1 MYGVCEKATD
11 LMVRNEIISSEDRE
25 IYVYG
30 LKQGLILLI
39 NILTTLLIGFA
50 FNKTTE
56 TIVFLASYIP
66 LRVYAGGYH
75 ARTQMGCYIFSIVMI
90 ISVLLA
96 IEFIPWTN
104 FICITISVISALIIF
119 FLSPVEDT
127 NKPLDAAE
135 VKVYGKK
142 ARIILGLELGVLV
155 LFMIF
160 GIGRIVTSIS
170 LSLVV
175 LVFMLVVRIIFKKLG
190 VEKGGVF

>member
-1 MYGVCEKATD
+1 
-11 LMVRNEIISSEDRE
+11 MVQNEIISSEDRE

-39 NILTTLLIGFA
+39 HMLTALLIGFV

-56 TIVFLASYIP
+56 TIVFLAAYIP
-66 LRVYAGGYH
+66 LRIYAGGYH
-75 ARTQMGCYIFSIVMI
+75 AGTQTGCYVFSIVMI

-104 FICITISVISALIIF
+104 FICIAISTISALIIYT
-119 FLSPVEDT
+119 LSPVEDT

-155 LFMIF
+155 LLMTF
-160 GIGRIVTSIS
+160 GMKSVVVSMSIS
-170 LSLVV
+170 FIVLSL
-175 LVFMLVVRIIFKKLG
+175 MLVLETIFRKA
-190 VEKGGVF
+190 VI

>member
-1 MYGVCEKATD
+1 MHDACEKAAD
-11 LMVRNEIISSEDRE
+11 LMVQNEIITSEDRE
-25 IYVYG
+25 IYAYG
-30 LKQGLILLI
+30 LRQGFILLI

-66 LRVYAGGYH
+66 LRIYAGGYH
-75 ARTQMGCYIFSIVMI
+75 ARTQMGCYVFSIVMI

-104 FICITISVISALIIF
+104 SICITISMVFASIIF

-135 VKVYGKK
+135 VKVYRRK
-142 ARIILGLELGVLV
+142 ARMILGIELGVLV
-155 LFMIF
+155 LLITL
-160 GIGRIVTSIS
+160 GTKVIVSCIAIS
-170 LSLVV
+170 LLVQCV
-175 LVFMLVVRIIFKKLG
+175 MLILGKIIRYIN
-190 VEKGGVF
+190 

>member
-1 MYGVCEKATD
+1 MHGVCEKATD
-11 LMVRNEIISSEDRE
+11 LMVQNEIISSEDRE
-25 IYVYG
+25 IYEYG
-30 LKQGLILLI
+30 LKQGIILLV
-39 NILTTLLIGFA
+39 NILTTLLIGFV

-56 TIVFLASYIP
+56 TIVFLAAYIP

-75 ARTQMGCYIFSIVMI
+75 ARTQIGCYVFSIVMI

-104 FICITISVISALIIF
+104 FICIIISMVAALIIF

-142 ARIILGLELGVLV
+142 ARIILGLELGVLI
-155 LFMIF
+155 LLMTF
-160 GIGRIVTSIS
+160 GMKSVVVSMVIS
-170 LSLVV
+170 LIALSFMVV
-175 LVFMLVVRIIFKKLG
+175 LGMMFKK
-190 VEKGGVF
+190 

>member
-1 MYGVCEKATD
+1 M
-11 LMVRNEIISSEDRE
+11 
-25 IYVYG
+25 
-30 LKQGLILLI
+30 
-39 NILTTLLIGFA
+39 
-50 FNKTTE
+50 
-56 TIVFLASYIP
+56 
-66 LRVYAGGYH
+66 
-75 ARTQMGCYIFSIVMI
+75 
-90 ISVLLA
+90 A

>member
-11 LMVRNEIISSEDRE
+11 LMVQNEIISSEDRE

-30 LKQGLILLI
+30 LKQGSILLI
-39 NILTTLLIGFA
+39 NILTTLLIGFV

-56 TIVFLASYIP
+56 TIIFLASYIP
-66 LRVYAGGYH
+66 LRIYAGGYH

-104 FICITISVISALIIF
+104 FICIIISMVSALIIF

-142 ARIILGLELGVLV
+142 AKVILGLELGVLV
-155 LFMIF
+155 LMMTF
-160 GIGRIVTSIS
+160 GMKSVVVSMVIS
-170 LSLVV
+170 LIV
-175 LVFMLVVRIIFKKLG
+175 LSFMLILGKVRG
-190 VEKGGVF
+190 

>member
-11 LMVRNEIISSEDRE
+11 LMVQNDIISSEDRE
-25 IYVYG
+25 IYAYG
-30 LKQGLILLI
+30 LKQGIILLI
-39 NILTTLLIGFA
+39 NILTTLLIGLA

-56 TIVFLASYIP
+56 TIIFLASYIP

-75 ARTQMGCYIFSIVMI
+75 ARTQIGCYVFSIVMI

-104 FICITISVISALIIF
+104 SICITISMVSALIIF

-142 ARIILGLELGVLV
+142 ARIILGLEFSVLV
-155 LFMIF
+155 LLMAF
-160 GIGRIVTSIS
+160 GMKSVVVSMVTSLFV
-170 LSLVV
+170 LS
-175 LVFMLVVRIIFKKLG
+175 FMLILGKVRG
-190 VEKGGVF
+190 